1 MLDKDQGNL
10 FTGNVAQL
18 SINFLIS
25 YNENM
30 KQAMISMQGMAE
42 KGLGLVL
49 YKCVLLKHFLFLKW
63 GMGQLFYHLK

>member
-42 KGLGLVL
+42 KGLGLV
-49 YKCVLLKHFLFLKW
+49 
-63 GMGQLFYHLK
+63 